1 MKVLD
6 LAILWCWVNIA
17 ISDYFKTV
25 TTYLFILALSE
36 KRVRG
41 NISDVIDMMKALEHH
56 KNSLMI
62 TDSQQPKSEQ
72 EDWEKPHFV
81 SNIRMS
87 KSRLGTFYT

>member
-1 MKVLD
+1 
-6 LAILWCWVNIA
+6 
-17 ISDYFKTV
+17 
-25 TTYLFILALSE
+25 
-36 KRVRG
+36 
-41 NISDVIDMMKALEHH
+41 MMKDLEHH

-81 SNIRMS
+81 SSIRIS